1 MSLQSSDRPNFI
13 EISDRVRQLANE
25 ILCSENGNLSL
36 LNEFD
41 DFVYLKRAN
50 GIVSWSNQAY
60 ERFYCNDE
68 SASGRHGQTF
78 LDPTVLQIAK
88 HTDALILNGS
98 SHLDCEH
105 VGCNGNGER
114 YLLRTYKVGL
124 HHTSNSK
131 YAILGVTRAVRQL
144 NSNDS
149 DPDLEMANLASLF
162 GSFSDRDRELCRLL
176 ALGFSSGDI
185 GEQMKMTSRNV
196 DLRRKKCLDLLGI
209 DKVVDLARLLTRLDE
224 RGYIEIDL

>member
-1 MSLQSSDRPNFI
+1 MDFQSSNRPSFL
-13 EISDRVRQLANE
+13 EITERVRETANSV
-25 ILCSENGNLSL
+25 LCRGQGSLSL

-50 GIVSWSNQAY
+50 GIVSWSNEAY
-60 ERFYCNDE
+60 EGFYCNHE

-78 LDPTVLQIAK
+78 LDPTVLTVAK

-98 SHLDCEH
+98 NHLDCEH
-105 VGCNGNGER
+105 VGCSGDGER

-124 HHTSNSK
+124 RHASNPE

-144 NSNDS
+144 TS
-149 DPDLEMANLASLF
+149 DGPDRDLEMANLASLF
-162 GSFSDRDRELCRLL
+162 GSLSDRDRELCRLL
-176 ALGFSSGDI
+176 ALGFSSGEI
-185 GEQMKMTSRNV
+185 GEQMRMTSRNV
-196 DLRRKKCLDLLGI
+196 DLRRNKCLDILGI

-224 RGYIEIDL
+224 RGYLDIDL